1 MRKNE
6 CVGLDLENGRAVL
19 VRKSRGK
26 IEAVAEASA
35 GPDREPEEAAR
46 ALLEELGA
54 QSAVIGLGG
63 KGIILKTLRIP
74 KDVDPRWQVT
84 EAPEG
89 SLLRHAVLNDLG
101 EKKDVLVAAVPEE
114 AYEGSVAPVSR
125 AGKKVAAADL
135 RALALWRAARYMHK
149 EPVLAVKEVTSDGAR
164 MACGRETLEYAR
176 EFPPEEA
183 AFEFLRTLEYYR
195 EEYGAEE
202 VAVVDAGESDAAFGL
217 ALHFFFSPAVDFA
230 ARGRGLAV
238 PSLAKKGWL
247 AVPLFLLLAAP
258 WVLAAFYQ
266 YQAKGY
272 EREAAAWAQP
282 AAEAKK
288 ARAEREVLNEWIGV
302 VESFGP
308 ADRARVLEDVRESV
322 PESAWL
328 TELAL
333 APEKEGAKNGV
344 LPEKPS
350 LLRVSGYALDM
361 ASVGLFR
368 DRVSAFPWCKG
379 ITLFQAEYDDKVN
392 AYRFDLAFRYGEGG
406 GR

>member
-6 CVGLDLENGRAVL
+6 CAGLDLENGRAVL
-19 VRKSRGK
+19 VRKSRGG
-26 IEAVAEASA
+26 IETVAEASV
-35 GPDREPEEAAR
+35 GPGREPAEAAR
-46 ALLEELGA
+46 ALLEELGMPKA
-54 QSAVIGLGG
+54 PVVVGLGG

-89 SLLRHAVLNDLG
+89 SLVRHAVLKDLG
-101 EKKDVLVAAVPEE
+101 EKRDVLVAAVPKE
-114 AYEGSVAPVSR
+114 AYEGAGAPVLK
-125 AGKKVAAADL
+125 AGGKVAAADL
-135 RALALWRAARYMHK
+135 RALAVWRAARCIHK
-149 EPVLAVKEVTSDGAR
+149 EPVLAVREITSNGAR

-183 AFEFLRTLEYYR
+183 EFEFLRTLEYYR

-202 VAVVDAGESDAAFGL
+202 VAVADAGESDAAFGL
-217 ALHFFFSPAVDFA
+217 ALHFFFGPALDFSARRKSPAL
-230 ARGRGLAV
+230 G
-238 PSLAKKGWL
+238 KKGWL
-247 AVPLFLLLAAP
+247 AVPLLLLLAVP
-258 WVLAAFYQ
+258 WALAAFYQ

-272 EREAAAWAQP
+272 EREAAAYAQP

-288 ARAEREVLNEWIGV
+288 ARAQREVLNEWIGV

-308 ADRARVLEDVRESV
+308 ADRARVLEDVQKSV
-322 PESAWL
+322 PKSAWL

-333 APEKEGAKNGV
+333 ASEKEGAKGGV

-350 LLRVSGYALDM
+350 LLRVSGYAYDM
-361 ASVGLFR
+361 ASVGLIR
-368 DRVSAFPWCKG
+368 DRVSTFPWCEG

-392 AYRFDLAFRYGEGG
+392 AYRFDLAFRYGGG
-406 GR
+406 GGK

>member
-6 CVGLDLENGRAVL
+6 CAGLDLENGRAVL
-19 VRKSRGK
+19 VRKSRGE
-26 IEAVAEASA
+26 IETFAEASV
-35 GPDREPEEAAR
+35 GPGRESEEAAQV
-46 ALLEELGA
+46 LLEEVGA
-54 QSAVIGLGG
+54 PTAVIGLGG

-89 SLLRHAVLNDLG
+89 SLVRYTVLKDLG
-101 EKKDVLVAAVPEE
+101 EKRDILVAAVPKEV
-114 AYEGSVAPVSR
+114 YENSVAPVLK
-125 AGKKVAAADL
+125 AGGKVAAADL
-135 RALALWRAARYMHK
+135 RALAVWRAARYIHK
-149 EPVLAVKEVTSDGAR
+149 EPVLAVREVTSNGAR

-183 AFEFLRTLEYYR
+183 EFEFLRTLEYYR
-195 EEYGAEE
+195 EEYGADE

-217 ALHFFFSPAVDFA
+217 ALHFFFGPVVDFSARRKSPAL
-230 ARGRGLAV
+230 G
-238 PSLAKKGWL
+238 KKGWL
-247 AVPLFLLLAAP
+247 AVPLAFLLAAP

-272 EREAAAWAQP
+272 EREAAAYTRL

-288 ARAEREVLNEWIGV
+288 ARAEREVLSEWIGV

-308 ADRARVLEDVRESV
+308 ADRARVLEDVQKSV
-322 PESAWL
+322 PESTWL

-333 APEKEGAKNGV
+333 APEKEGTKSGA

-350 LLRVSGYALDM
+350 LLRVSGYAFDM

-368 DRVSAFPWCKG
+368 DRVGAFPWCKG
-379 ITLFQAEYDDKVN
+379 VSLFQAEYDDKVN

-406 GR
+406 R